1 MEGQEKIARKRSAD
15 LKQETL
21 REHKDQWNKEVS
33 LLIAQLIAFK
43 RGLNGRGEP
52 RVGLPPSSIK
62 EPMPNEVGQY
72 LDQMATRFQK
82 VVSEADHII
91 DEQADYSKTRRK
103 GRKELQESGQAPQE
117 MVPSTAASEA
127 LLIKDASW
135 WGSRLW
141 SYFKYSPR
149 IWNKH
154 LQLRMRLLW
163 VSSDVSNGLLDL
175 ENHLVSSDEN
185 AIPRSCYTLIKMRNR
200 VISDMTVT
208 FAQILKEAT
217 ELIVNQKSKPEGEI
231 SAPSAPPEAVL
242 PKPLSG
248 KEESTESGAEPVAT
262 TTTTTTVVEPDKSS
276 WDPNIN
282 WNEVS
287 RINSDLTSVT
297 SVVSVLEAQNILSS
311 MDAKGINNLHKKL
324 KALADSIGLRKIDD
338 KYLENQE
345 SAAKIK
351 ADVDELFSKYE
362 QIFRHVS
369 KVLSQKVGKQ
379 FNSFTEML
387 PTIKDMLAA
396 GKNPDVNK
404 LAHNWLSRMIKRWQL
419 NILPSYTDK
428 IRLKCI
434 DTIRILNKE
443 VGDLQDLLEDKDSSI
458 VESSIKLK
466 NVLENFA
473 ILSKD
478 MVDLAQNHNAEYEEK
493 RLGEKKNIKIMPVSG
508 KYLSI
513 LSLAERKFNMATDEL
528 SSAISNLKNAL
539 EGKPAIVDKPPEE
552 EKGSRKHKKSK
563 KERDEYEEEIEF
575 DEP

>member
-1 MEGQEKIARKRSAD
+1 MKGQEKIARKRSAD
-15 LKQETL
+15 PKQETL
-21 REHKDQWNKEVS
+21 RGHKDQWNKEVS

-72 LDQMATRFQK
+72 LEQMAIRFQK

-103 GRKELQESGQAPQE
+103 GRKELQESGQMP

-163 VSSDVSNGLLDL
+163 VSSDVSKGLLDL
-175 ENHLVSSDEN
+175 ENYLVSSDEN

-200 VISDMTVT
+200 VISDMAVT

-217 ELIVNQKSKPEGEI
+217 ELIVNQKSKPGEETFVP
-231 SAPSAPPEAVL
+231 AEAVL

-248 KEESTESGAEPVAT
+248 KEESTESTEP
-262 TTTTTTVVEPDKSS
+262 VVEPDKSS

-297 SVVSVLEAQNILSS
+297 SVVSILEAQNILSS

-338 KYLENQE
+338 KYLENPE

-369 KVLSQKVGKQ
+369 KTLSQKVGKQ

-387 PTIKDMLAA
+387 PTIKDMLVAD
-396 GKNPDVNK
+396 KNSDVNK

-428 IRLKCI
+428 IRLKCV
-434 DTIRILNKE
+434 DTIRVLHKE

-458 VESSIKLK
+458 VESAIKLK

-478 MVDLAQNHNAEYEEK
+478 MVDLVQNHNAEYEEK
-493 RLGEKKNIKIMPVSG
+493 RLSEKKNIKIMPVSG

-513 LSLAERKFNMATDEL
+513 LSLAERKFNMAVDEL
-528 SSAISNLKNAL
+528 GSAIENLKNAL

-552 EKGSRKHKKSK
+552 EKGSRKHKKPK

-575 DEP
+575 DEL